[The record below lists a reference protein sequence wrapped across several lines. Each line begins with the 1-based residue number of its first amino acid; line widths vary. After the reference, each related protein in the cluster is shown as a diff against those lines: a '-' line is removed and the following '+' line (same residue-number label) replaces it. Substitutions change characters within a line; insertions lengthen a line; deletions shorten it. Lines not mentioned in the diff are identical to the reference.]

1 MTPRPE
7 PPVRRITG
15 RLALVVATTAL
26 VLAGCG
32 APGVVRPTESNPGP
46 PFLET
51 GAPAVGSPSDPVPW
65 AHLTI
70 TEADTPAPG
79 FPCVTCNEPMIPAG
93 CAKGQVHGSVR
104 FHRVS
109 SGVEGVVTLW
119 STGTEAADGSA
130 SCSLSGASTSGRLV
144 AASGAPVP
152 VPVTPTGVDTIN
164 PPGSFPVIVGARG
177 GAESGDGG
185 PASLIVDWS
194 GSYCGP
200 PPAALDLAL
209 VTDIEAESTAA
220 SAPLVVPV
228 RLPVSGPA
236 PVCSSDSHSTGRVS
250 VGFAGQAGQVG
261 QPVPTD
267 RRLLVPVI
275 RAPESVH
282 ATTTPVSFP
291 YEVTLNNPAAT
302 PVALQPCAGF
312 ILQVTG
318 SVYAGAPNPPT
329 EVLTVP
335 VDARSRLNCGAAPK
349 VVPAGGS
356 VTFSMEFD
364 SSDTGV
370 GGGFSVVPD
379 QTVHLSWAIVG
390 APTATTTLRIA

>member
-1 MTPRPE
+1 MTPRPAE
-7 PPVRRITG
+7 PVRRTKG
-15 RLALVVATTAL
+15 RLALVVVTTAL
-26 VLAGCG
+26 VLAACG
-32 APGVVRPTESNPGP
+32 TPGVVRPTERSPGP
-46 PFLET
+46 HFLET
-51 GAPAVGSPSDPVPW
+51 GRPAVGSPSDPVPW
-65 AHLTI
+65 AHLPI

-79 FPCVTCNEPMIPAG
+79 FPCMTCNEPMIPAG
-93 CAKGQVHGSVR
+93 CAKGQVHGSVD
-104 FHRVS
+104 FHRVP
-109 SGVEGVVTLW
+109 SGVEGTVTLW
-119 STGTEAADGSA
+119 STGTEAAYGSA

-144 AASGAPVP
+144 AASGANVP
-152 VPVTPTGVDTIN
+152 VPVTPTGIDTVN

-177 GAESGDGG
+177 GAESGYGG

-200 PPAALDLAL
+200 TPAALDLDL
-209 VTDIEAESTAA
+209 VTDLSAEFSP
-220 SAPLVVPV
+220 APQTIPV
-228 RLPVSGPA
+228 RLPVSGPVPA
-236 PVCSSDSHSTGRVS
+236 CVSANRQPSRVS

-261 QPVPTD
+261 QPVPID
-267 RRLLVPVI
+267 RRDLVPVI

-349 VVPAGGS
+349 EIPAGGS

-390 APTATTTLRIA
+390 APTATTTLRIV